1 MKTTVEE
8 STVLDAKVLELNMGP
23 QHPSTHGVLRVKLN
37 LDGERVLDAECIIG
51 YLHRG
56 VEKISENRSYIKCVP
71 YYDRTD
77 YIAAV
82 SNVYGYLLGVEAMM
96 QIEVPKR
103 AQYIR
108 IMMTE
113 FSRISS
119 HLLWLATH
127 AIDIGAMTVF
137 LYCFREREEIL
148 KLFEALFGARLT
160 THAFRVGGL
169 WKDLPAGFEE
179 AARKFIDEFPDR
191 VDEYEQL
198 LTKNRIWL
206 ARTQGIG
213 VISGKEAIDWGLT
226 GPVLR
231 GSGMKHDVRKDRPYG
246 GYEEFDFDVPVGEN
260 GDTYDRYLVRLEEMH
275 QSRRII
281 QQVLDRLPDGPVR
294 GKAPKI
300 VKPPVGEYYSG
311 IDGPRGE
318 LGYYIVSDGSAQPFR
333 VRIRPPTFISLQ
345 ALRRLVRGHLMAD
358 VVAIIGTLD
367 IVLGEVDR

>member
-1 MKTTVEE
+1 MLE
-8 STVLDAKVLELNMGP
+8 STVLDTKELEINMGP
-23 QHPSTHGVLRVKLN
+23 QHPSTHGVLRIKLN
-37 LDGERVLDAECIIG
+37 LDGERVRDAECIIG

-82 SNVYGYLLGVEAMM
+82 SNVYGYLLGVEKLMGL
-96 QIEVPKR
+96 EVPER

-113 FSRISS
+113 LNRISS

-127 AIDIGAMTVF
+127 ALDIGAMTVF

-148 KLFEALFGARLT
+148 KLFEGLFGARLT

-169 WKDLPAGFEE
+169 WMDLTPGLE
-179 AARKFIDEFPDR
+179 AAVRSFVDEFPQR

-198 LTKNRIWL
+198 LTNNRIWL
-206 ARTQGIG
+206 ERTKGVG
-213 VISGKEAIDWGLT
+213 VISGEEAIDYGLS
-226 GPVLR
+226 GPPLR
-231 GSGMKHDVRKDRPYG
+231 GSGVPYDLRKVRPYG
-246 GYEEFDFDVPVGEN
+246 GYDQFEFDVPLGEH
-260 GDTYDRYLVRLEEMH
+260 GDTYDRYLIRIEEMR
-275 QSRRII
+275 QSARIAR
-281 QQVLDRLPDGPVR
+281 QALDRLPDGPIHGRVPR
-294 GKAPKI
+294 I
-300 VKPPVGEYYSG
+300 LKPPVGEYYSA
-311 IDGPRGE
+311 IESPRGE

-333 VRIRPPTFISLQ
+333 IRIRPPTFINLQ
-345 ALRRLVRGHLMAD
+345 ALRRLVRGHLVAD

-367 IVLGEVDR
+367 IVLGEIDR

>member
-1 MKTTVEE
+1 
-8 STVLDAKVLELNMGP
+8 
-23 QHPSTHGVLRVKLN
+23 
-37 LDGERVLDAECIIG
+37 
-51 YLHRG
+51 

-179 AARKFIDEFPDR
+179 AARKFIDEFPER

-213 VISGKEAIDWGLT
+213 VISGKEAIEWGLT

-231 GSGMKHDVRKDRPYG
+231 GSGMKHDVRR
-246 GYEEFDFDVPVGEN
+246 
-260 GDTYDRYLVRLEEMH
+260 
-275 QSRRII
+275 
-281 QQVLDRLPDGPVR
+281 
-294 GKAPKI
+294 
-300 VKPPVGEYYSG
+300 
-311 IDGPRGE
+311 
-318 LGYYIVSDGSAQPFR
+318 
-333 VRIRPPTFISLQ
+333 
-345 ALRRLVRGHLMAD
+345 
-358 VVAIIGTLD
+358 
-367 IVLGEVDR
+367 IVLMEDTKNSISMFRWVKTEIPTIATWFAWRRCTRAGESFSRYWIGCPMDPFAGRHPRLSNRPWASTIRALTALGESWVTILSVTARHSPFE